1 MTEPKKWTV
10 MVWMAGDNNLE
21 DFGGLDLKEMKQVG
35 SNDDLN
41 IVVQF
46 DRMSDQNTRR
56 YYVQQGTSSEADVVQ
71 ELGPT
76 NTGDP
81 AVATGFF
88 AWGIETY
95 PAEHYLAVL
104 WNHGSGI
111 DETDIYKTVSARGF
125 QVRRKVQKSSTEIPR
140 SHVRSVVSRR
150 YRQSLFSTTID
161 NALSFRAI
169 ALDDT
174 ARDFLDNIELKR
186 VFTSLKRKTR
196 RKIDVIGFDACLM
209 NMMEIAYQLKDQ
221 GNLSVGSEETEPGD
235 GWPYDRVLRDLA
247 ADPTMT
253 PQQLGAVIVKR
264 YAESY
269 TGESVTLSALDL
281 GRSTAMAQA
290 VDKLALALTKAIKDP
305 TEYAAVT
312 KAVRAAQSYEL
323 KDFIDLYSLC
333 EQFKKKCK
341 TKEVKDC
348 AQATMTALT
357 AGTEK
362 FVAAEKHKGS
372 AMKNSHGVSIYF
384 PRGDVTV
391 VHPRLDF
398 AKKTHWDEFIN
409 AYSSQ

>member
-1 MTEPKKWTV
+1 MTDPKKWTV

-56 YYVQQGTSSEADVVQ
+56 YYVQQGTSAEADVVQ

-88 AWGIETY
+88 TWAIQTY

-111 DETDIYKTVSARGF
+111 DETDIYKTVSARGL
-125 QVRRKVQKSSTEIPR
+125 QVRRKVRKSSTEIPR

-209 NMMEIAYQLKDQ
+209 NMVEIAYQLKD
-221 GNLSVGSEETEPGD
+221 
-235 GWPYDRVLRDLA
+235 
-247 ADPTMT
+247 
-253 PQQLGAVIVKR
+253 
-264 YAESY
+264 
-269 TGESVTLSALDL
+269 
-281 GRSTAMAQA
+281 
-290 VDKLALALTKAIKDP
+290 
-305 TEYAAVT
+305 
-312 KAVRAAQSYEL
+312 
-323 KDFIDLYSLC
+323 
-333 EQFKKKCK
+333 
-341 TKEVKDC
+341 
-348 AQATMTALT
+348 
-357 AGTEK
+357 
-362 FVAAEKHKGS
+362 
-372 AMKNSHGVSIYF
+372 
-384 PRGDVTV
+384 
-391 VHPRLDF
+391 
-398 AKKTHWDEFIN
+398 
-409 AYSSQ
+409 